1 MNMWTTQIAS
11 AMTRRPEPVDEEVVA
26 APVRRDTRNLEAAW
40 AASKVQRKAR
50 VERLYATIRK
60 GEISTPA
67 LIERLGMSNAAA
79 CQMLR
84 ELSQAGRIK
93 SRKSERIYYW
103 SAT

>member
-26 APVRRDTRNLEAAW
+26 PVRRDTCNLEAAW

-50 VERLYATIRK
+50 VERLYATIRR

-67 LIERLGMSNAAA
+67 LIERLGMSKAAA

-93 SRKSERIYYW
+93 SRKMDRTFHW

>member
-11 AMTRRPEPVDEEVVA
+11 AMARRPEPVDEEVVP
-26 APVRRDTRNLEAAW
+26 PVRRDTCNLAAAW

-50 VERLYATIRK
+50 VERLYATIKK
-60 GEISTPA
+60 GEISTPV
-67 LIERLGMSNAAA
+67 LIERLGMSKAAA

-84 ELSQAGRIK
+84 ELSQAGRVK
-93 SRKSERIYYW
+93 ARKSERTYYW